1 MQFSATHSL
10 LCVRQIFTG
19 HITSFFTTGG
29 VREVCW
35 TLEVACSGQGGGRGA
50 VDLLPVLCSG
60 TLRFPEILAAVC
72 LEEGD

>member
-1 MQFSATHSL
+1 MCATNFYGPYN
-10 LCVRQIFTG
+10 IF
-19 HITSFFTTGG
+19 FFTTGG

-35 TLEVACSGQGGGRGA
+35 TLEVACSGQGCGRGA

-60 TLRFPEILAAVC
+60 TLRVPEILAAVC